1 MKSLM
6 SFLFGIALTVIGAV
20 LFLSNVRVSNFSF
33 FYRINGTNVTA
44 LLLLLLCILLVVYI
58 IYPGFITGL
67 LLSVDFLAM
76 IVTIIMSM
84 NFYITYISAFE
95 VIVMLALFFGGIGL
109 TLRGIVHAKDDTD
122 KDKYHNY

>member
-6 SFLFGIALTVIGAV
+6 SFLLGIALTIIGAV

-33 FYRINGTNVTA
+33 FYRVNGTNVTA

-58 IYPGFITGL
+58 VYPGFITGIL
-67 LLSVDFLAM
+67 LGVDFLAM

-84 NFYITYISAFE
+84 NFYIAYISAFE

-109 TLRGIVHAKDDTD
+109 TLRGIVHAKDDT
-122 KDKYHNY
+122 KNDKYGSY